1 MIQVQFFGSDSFY
14 NMTVWQEYIAIFMGG
29 LLGSLFFRPV
39 CHAYFRRDR
48 LPGFSGHH
56 PIYIYAACLTFLANM
71 DLTFLD
77 KFLNLL
83 PNQLLEVYRVIS
95 GDSLYE
101 LAGHVFGALPLL
113 FLIYGC
119 LCLGLIPVICLIY
132 RRTVVQ

>member
-1 MIQVQFFGSDSFY
+1 MRILVLG
-14 NMTVWQEYIAIFMGG
+14 QEARY
-29 LLGSLFFRPV
+29 R
-39 CHAYFRRDR
+39 AYCPPWVR
-48 LPGFSGHH
+48 LEQQ
-56 PIYIYAACLTFLANM
+56 